1 MTNLDK
7 IRNMPAEDFAE
18 YIINFNRCSK
28 CVHYNKEEFECGYLE
43 TPIPCID
50 GVTKWLEQES
60 NPMPKLEIGDI
71 VEISPSGVIPA
82 KRYII
87 LPNDVAILVNDFSR
101 PQPAERITLKM
112 LPASLCRMVYRYFQD
127 EGYKEIWRADN
138 GN

>member
-18 YIINFNRCSK
+18 YIINFNSCSK

-43 TPIPCID
+43 TPVPCID

-82 KRYII
+82 KRYVI
-87 LPNDVAILVNDFSR
+87 LSNDVAILVNDFSQ
-101 PQPAERITLKM
+101 PHPAERITLEG
-112 LPASLCRMVYRYFQD
+112 LCTLSCRMVWRYSQNQ
-127 EGYKEIWRADN
+127 YLAIWRRE
-138 GN
+138 